1 MSLTLERI
9 YQHPA
14 GPVKTLTSNTYPEIC
29 LPKSLHGAG
38 AGGTAGCGTG
48 AGSGADGADSSDAG
62 AGSGAGGADSSD
74 AGVGSGDT
82 GAAGGVAGPGTIVEN
97 HWLRA
102 LLLKVWSLD
111 RRGIHVRNV
120 DCQPYPSHTRP
131 LKDLYAH

>member
-38 AGGTAGCGTG
+38 AGGTAGCGAG
-48 AGSGADGADSSDAG
+48 AGSGAD
-62 AGSGAGGADSSD
+62 GADSSD

>member
-1 MSLTLERI
+1 MSLTLEHI

-38 AGGTAGCGTG
+38 AGGTAGC
-48 AGSGADGADSSDAG
+48 DAG
-62 AGSGAGGADSSD
+62 AGSG
-74 AGVGSGDT
+74 DT
-82 GAAGGVAGPGTIVEN
+82 GATGGVAGPGTIVEN
-97 HWLRA
+97 HRLRA
-102 LLLKVWSLD
+102 LLLKVWSRD